1 MLAREQT
8 LSFEDTVNIQFTSG
22 TTGYPKGVT
31 LTHHGILNNAL
42 YVGEALECTPEDRL
56 AINVPLYHTIGM
68 VLGNLVALQYGSTM
82 VYPAGSYEPKATLE
96 AVTKE
101 KCTAFYGVP
110 TMFTAA
116 LKELDNSSPGQ
127 YDMSSLRTGLIAGS
141 VCPAPLMQACFD
153 RMNMHGLCIM
163 YGMTEL
169 SPVAT
174 LMGPDDPFEK
184 RISTIGRVAPM
195 AELKIIDEQ
204 GTIVPVG
211 EKGEICVRG
220 YLVMK
225 GYWDDEE
232 KTAEAVDDAGWM
244 HSGDLGEID
253 EDGFVQIVGRVKD
266 LIIRGG
272 ENISP
277 KEIEEVIGAHSLVRD
292 V

>member
-1 MLAREQT
+1 ME
-8 LSFEDTVNIQFTSG
+8 
-22 TTGYPKGVT
+22 
-31 LTHHGILNNAL
+31 
-42 YVGEALECTPEDRL
+42 
-56 AINVPLYHTIGM
+56 
-68 VLGNLVALQYGSTM
+68 
-82 VYPAGSYEPKATLE
+82 
-96 AVTKE
+96 
-101 KCTAFYGVP
+101 
-110 TMFTAA
+110 
-116 LKELDNSSPGQ
+116 
-127 YDMSSLRTGLIAGS
+127 
-141 VCPAPLMQACFD
+141 ACFE

-244 HSGDLGEID
+244 HSGDLGQID
-253 EDGFVQIVGRVKD
+253 EEGYVQIVGRVKD

-277 KEIEEVIGAHSLVRD
+277 KEIEEAIGAHKLVRD
-292 V
+292 VQVVGTKCERLGEDVCAWVVPQKPVAEVSEKERTEIREALVEHTKDKLAHFKQPKYLRLVDEFPLTVTGKVKKNEIRDMSDRLLAEKSNEMMKFCPYKNK